1 MKKIVTASVAL
12 LSVITLAAC
21 SGKSA
26 SESSDKASSSVE
38 KTSTS
43 KSSSSS
49 SETSSKTASS
59 DLKTPEIVLLTDEE
73 IDNAKTIGDMK
84 ALFGKLIDNYKKYI
98 TEIGNKVPEAGK
110 EAYNQQVEPAIQS
123 METSRETFNET
134 LSSVGS
140 DDTEVPEQNRAL
152 FAQQLKAG
160 RDTMKKAIE
169 GAYKALAPLT
179 SAQ

>member
-1 MKKIVTASVAL
+1 M
-12 LSVITLAAC
+12 
-21 SGKSA
+21 
-26 SESSDKASSSVE
+26 
-38 KTSTS
+38 
-43 KSSSSS
+43 
-49 SETSSKTASS
+49 
-59 DLKTPEIVLLTDEE
+59 TDEE

-84 ALFGKLIDNYKKYI
+84 ALFSKLIDNYKKYI
-98 TEIGNKVPEAGK
+98 NEIGAKVPEAGK

>member
-21 SGKSA
+21 SGS
-26 SESSDKASSSVE
+26 SEKASSSVE

-110 EAYNQQVEPAIQS
+110 EAYNQQVEPAIES
-123 METSRETFNET
+123 METSRETFNKT
-134 LSSVGS
+134 LSAAGS
-140 DDTEVPEQNRAL
+140 DDTVVPEQSRNL
-152 FAQQLKAG
+152 FLQQLKTG
-160 RDTMKKAIE
+160 RDAMKQAIE
-169 GAYKALAPLT
+169 GAYKSLAPLI
-179 SAQ
+179 SGQ